1 MTRIICALPMIF
13 CIGYAQTSTIDSNT
27 EALSTQNNNETQN
40 TAQNNGTIHNLSQ
53 NTHNDKTTQ
62 SIQKRASLSPVV
74 VVSQWK
80 KDSLNSPLS
89 IELYGKDTMLHNGD
103 IAKSMLSIPGFSMT
117 RKGGGGSEIFFRS
130 QGASRLPIF
139 LNGGSL
145 NGACGGRMDTTITYT
160 FPENYNRIS
169 IYKGPQDVRYGA
181 LVAGGVLFERDITRL
196 KNPSFHA
203 EASGL
208 YGSFNRLDINA
219 NALIGN
225 KYGSL
230 QAILSHYSADD
241 YKAGGNKSVHSAYN
255 RESISLIGTI
265 TPTENAA
272 IELDIDMG
280 RGFASYADR
289 GMDARTFDRMSYNL
303 KYQQHFSETFDL
315 LDIRAWYNEID
326 HIMDNFSHRSANGV
340 YKLSNPKRTNIGGR
354 IESKFYINDMFELY
368 IGSSYGNDSHAIRM
382 SGDKNS
388 ENEVNATLNT
398 PYKANFLFENAGVFT
413 QGAYLPDS
421 SFAIFFGA
429 RYDYVSTLQHS
440 TKMRLHNNLFSAFS
454 RYEQYLGNATMY
466 AGLGVAQRAPDFWE
480 RSKSGGM
487 NLTAETNTQIDM
499 GIVYKDTNYN
509 GKASLFASYMP
520 DYIALYYQPKSGSNT
535 GNTYAFNTNAML
547 FGGEIEGEYIFLDS
561 IHLYGSLAYTYGQN
575 LTSYY
580 GIDSV
585 LKAGMPLPQI
595 APLQGQ
601 FSLFYDSNNWLLRFD
616 VLFNAAQYRYALNF
630 GNVVGKDFGESKA
643 FATLNL
649 YGGYT
654 FKNVTLL
661 AGIDNITDTLY
672 AYHLSKYG
680 SEASLGVAPTSRI
693 YEPGRS
699 IWAKLR
705 VRL

>member
-1 MTRIICALPMIF
+1 MYVAPHKGRNIMTKVIRVLPMIF
-13 CIGYAQTSTIDSNT
+13 CIVYGQTTTIDSDSQS
-27 EALSTQNNNETQN
+27 LDTQTQ
-40 TAQNNGTIHNLSQ
+40 
-53 NTHNDKTTQ
+53 DTQ
-62 SIQKRASLSPVV
+62 TKRTSIQERAVLSPVV
-74 VVSQWK
+74 AVSQWK
-80 KDSLNSPLS
+80 RDSLSSPS
-89 IELYGKDTMLHNGD
+89 NIELHGKDTLLHNGD
-103 IAKSMLSIPGFSMT
+103 VAKSMLFIPGFSMT
-117 RKGGGGSEIFFRS
+117 RKGGGGSEIYFRS

-139 LNGGSL
+139 LNGGTL
-145 NGACGGRMDTTITYT
+145 NGACGGRMDTTITYV

-169 IYKGPQDVRYGA
+169 IYRGPQDVRYGA
-181 LVAGGVLFERDITRL
+181 LIAGGVLFERDITRL
-196 KNPSFHA
+196 KNPSYHA

-219 NALIGN
+219 NAIVGN

-230 QAILSHYSADD
+230 QAIVSHYSADD

-272 IELDIDMG
+272 IELDVDMG

-289 GMDARTFDRMSYNL
+289 KMDARTFDRMSYNL
-303 KYQQHFSETFDL
+303 KYQQQFNETFDL
-315 LDIRAWYNEID
+315 LDIRAWYNDID
-326 HIMDNFSHRSANGV
+326 HVMDNFSHRSVMNNV
-340 YKLSNPKRTNIGGR
+340 YQLSNPKRTNIGGR
-354 IESKFYINDMFELY
+354 IEGKFYFNDMIELY
-368 IGSSYGNDSHAIRM
+368 VGTSYNNDSHALRM
-382 SGDKNS
+382 SGNQTS
-388 ENEVNATLNT
+388 ASAANETLNK
-398 PYKANFLFENAGVFT
+398 PYTANFLFENAGVFT

-421 SFAIFFGA
+421 NFAIFFGA

-440 TKMRLHNNLFSAFS
+440 TKTRLHNHLASAFT
-454 RYEQYLGNATMY
+454 RYEQYLGSATLY

-480 RSKSGGM
+480 RSKVGGM
-487 NLTAETNTQIDM
+487 NLLPETNTQFDT
-499 GIVYKDTNYN
+499 GIVYKHRNYN
-509 GKASLFASYMP
+509 AKISLFASYMP
-520 DYIALYYQPKSGSNT
+520 NYIALYYGSNT
-535 GNTYAFNTNAML
+535 SVFNTNALL

-575 LTSYY
+575 LTTYSNANA
-580 GIDSV
+580 
-585 LKAGMPLPQI
+585 LLNAGSPLPQI

-601 FSLFYDSNNWLLRFD
+601 FSIFYDDNNWLLRFD

-630 GNVVGKDFGESKA
+630 GNVVGKDFGASKA

-654 FKNVTLL
+654 FKNMTLL

-680 SEASLGVAPTSRI
+680 SEAILGVAPTDRI

-699 IWAKLR
+699 IWAKLK
-705 VRL
+705 VTF

>member
-1 MTRIICALPMIF
+1 MTKVIRVLPMIF
-13 CIGYAQTSTIDSNT
+13 CIVYGQTTTIDSDSQS
-27 EALSTQNNNETQN
+27 LDTQTQ
-40 TAQNNGTIHNLSQ
+40 
-53 NTHNDKTTQ
+53 DTQ
-62 SIQKRASLSPVV
+62 TKRTSIQERAVLSPVV
-74 VVSQWK
+74 AVSQWK
-80 KDSLNSPLS
+80 RDSLSSPS
-89 IELYGKDTMLHNGD
+89 NIELHGKDTLLHNGD
-103 IAKSMLSIPGFSMT
+103 VAKSMLFIPGFSMT
-117 RKGGGGSEIFFRS
+117 RKGGGGSEIYFRS

-139 LNGGSL
+139 LNGGTL
-145 NGACGGRMDTTITYT
+145 NGACGGRMDTTITYV

-169 IYKGPQDVRYGA
+169 IYRGPQDVRYGA
-181 LVAGGVLFERDITRL
+181 LIAGGVLFERDITRL
-196 KNPSFHA
+196 KNPSYHA

-219 NALIGN
+219 NAIVGN

-230 QAILSHYSADD
+230 QAIVSHYSADD

-272 IELDIDMG
+272 IELDVDMG

-289 GMDARTFDRMSYNL
+289 KMDARTFDRMSYNL
-303 KYQQHFSETFDL
+303 KYQQQFNETFDL
-315 LDIRAWYNEID
+315 LDIRAWYNDID
-326 HIMDNFSHRSANGV
+326 HVMDNFSHRSVMNNV
-340 YKLSNPKRTNIGGR
+340 YQLSNPKRTNIGGR
-354 IESKFYINDMFELY
+354 IEGKFYFNDMIELY
-368 IGSSYGNDSHAIRM
+368 VGTSYNNDSHALRM
-382 SGDKNS
+382 SGNQTS
-388 ENEVNATLNT
+388 ASAANETLNK
-398 PYKANFLFENAGVFT
+398 PYTANFLFENAGVFT

-421 SFAIFFGA
+421 NFAIFFGA

-440 TKMRLHNNLFSAFS
+440 TKTRLHNHLASAFT
-454 RYEQYLGNATMY
+454 RYEQYLGSATLY

-480 RSKSGGM
+480 RSKVGGM
-487 NLTAETNTQIDM
+487 NLLPETNTQFDT
-499 GIVYKDTNYN
+499 GIVYKHRNYN
-509 GKASLFASYMP
+509 AKISLFASYMP
-520 DYIALYYQPKSGSNT
+520 NYIALYYGSNT
-535 GNTYAFNTNAML
+535 SVFNTNALL

-575 LTSYY
+575 LTTYSNANA
-580 GIDSV
+580 
-585 LKAGMPLPQI
+585 LLNAGSPLPQI

-601 FSLFYDSNNWLLRFD
+601 FSIFYDDNNWLLRFD

-630 GNVVGKDFGESKA
+630 GNVVGKDFGASKA

-654 FKNVTLL
+654 FKNMTLL

-680 SEASLGVAPTSRI
+680 SEAILGVAPTDRI

-699 IWAKLR
+699 IWAKLK
-705 VRL
+705 VTF